1 MRVRLESIGCRLNIG
16 EIEAISRELAAAG
29 HRLVG
34 PGEQA
39 DLCIFNSC
47 AVTGVASRKS
57 RQVLRQLRR
66 TLPDARLVA
75 TGCLAELAPE
85 GLNRLGVDLVVGNED
100 KDRMARLLAD
110 AGLLSEAEDA
120 GEALL
125 SSPQYPPTGHTRA
138 FLKIQ
143 DGCDNS
149 CTFCV
154 VTLARGAGRS
164 IPADRVLSELD
175 SLSADGYQEVVLSGV
190 HLGSYG
196 HDMGDRHG
204 LEKLVRRILSES
216 EVPRLRLSSLE
227 PWDLE
232 EGFFELFG
240 NSRLLPHLHLPLQSG
255 CDATLRRM
263 ARRVDRAGFARLVA
277 AARTATPEMSVS
289 TDIIVGFPGE
299 DDDEFQQ
306 SLDFVEEMAFSRLHV
321 FRYSP
326 RQGTRAAGMPRQ
338 TPGPE
343 AQERSRRMRSLG
355 ARLETEFSR
364 CFVGA
369 TAPVLWEQSEETG
382 LRLRWSGLTPNYI
395 RTVTETPAD
404 RELFNR
410 VTETRILS
418 TVPGGVLGSVD
429 GVSAP
434 GLIEASS
441 RRALPVVQK

>member
-16 EIEAISRELAAAG
+16 EVEAISRELAAAG
-29 HRLVG
+29 HRVVG

-57 RQVLRQLRR
+57 RQALRQLRR

-85 GLNRLGVDLVVGNED
+85 GLTQLGVDLVVGNED
-100 KDRMARLLAD
+100 KDRMPRLLAD
-110 AGLLSEAEDA
+110 AGLLSEPVGA
-120 GEALL
+120 GGSSP
-125 SSPQYPPTGHTRA
+125 SSPQYPPTGRTRA
-138 FLKIQ
+138 FLKVQ

-164 IPADRVLSELD
+164 IPVDRVLSELD
-175 SLSADGYQEVVLSGV
+175 SLCADGYQEVVLSGV

-196 HDMGDRHG
+196 HDMGDRRG

-216 EVPRLRLSSLE
+216 EVPRIRLSSLE

-232 EGFFELFG
+232 EDFFELFG
-240 NSRLLPHLHLPLQSG
+240 DSRLLPHLHLPLESG

-263 ARRVDRAGFARLVA
+263 ARQVDRAGFARMVA
-277 AARTATPEMSVS
+277 TARAATPEMSVS

-306 SLDFVEEMAFSRLHV
+306 SLEFVEEMAFSRLHV

-326 RQGTRAAGMPRQ
+326 RHGTRAADMPRQ
-338 TPGPE
+338 IPGPE

-364 CFVGA
+364 RFVGA
-369 TAPVLWEQSEETG
+369 TVEVLWEQSESFG
-382 LRLRWSGLTPNYI
+382 MGRRWSGLTPSYI

-410 VTETRILS
+410 VTQTRILS
-418 TVPGGVLGSVD
+418 TLPGGVLGSVE

-434 GLIEASS
+434 GLIEPRS
-441 RRALPVVQK
+441 RRALPVVDK